1 MEKQDKKF
9 HERNRKR
16 KGGQKAVEEKKDELH
31 PSWAAR
37 KKAKIEN
44 KIHKFEGKKVTFDSD
59 SE

>member
-1 MEKQDKKF
+1 MEKQEKKF
-9 HERNRKR
+9 RDRNKKR
-16 KGGQKAVEEKKDELH
+16 KAEKKEEFH
-31 PSWAAR
+31 PSWAAS